1 MSFGCHDGLA
11 WSVHLALSGFSPI
24 YKGSSPTDR
33 PTAIR
38 HHLANGNPW
47 RGKNALVQTLNL
59 ARLSHGKSRS
69 AAYAVAQHPA
79 WFTVQ
84 TIHIACIVRVS

>member
-1 MSFGCHDGLA
+1 MPVWAGMVDWHDGLA
-11 WSVHLALSGFSPI
+11 W
-24 YKGSSPTDR
+24 R
-33 PTAIR
+33 
-38 HHLANGNPW
+38 ANGNPW